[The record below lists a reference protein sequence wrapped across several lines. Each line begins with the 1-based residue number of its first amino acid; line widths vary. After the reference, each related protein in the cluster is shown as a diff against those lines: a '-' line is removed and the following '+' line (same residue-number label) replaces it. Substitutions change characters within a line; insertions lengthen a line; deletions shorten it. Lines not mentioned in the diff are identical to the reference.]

1 MNDDA
6 NRLKIATSRTGRW
19 LRTIAVRSWLIAL
32 AVVSVGILPGCT
44 KQVPDSKTGPSVTR
58 TAGSEFLSVT
68 LTVRPETIELGDT
81 ARLSLDIEADRHVT
95 LLGHS
100 LDSAL
105 AEGDHKFEY
114 RVHPFSTQEAK
125 PTSDGRLQW
134 TYTYDLEFFLAGDFE
149 LPAVEVSYL
158 ASKESDDGP
167 GDTID
172 NTERVL
178 ATEPLSVSVRL
189 PAGTTLTEA
198 QMREVHRLD
207 PVELSTPWAFPWW
220 LTGFAILVVLAT
232 AWFLVRRRQRRQAP
246 EVVVI
251 PAHVWAKQRMA
262 ELAAED
268 LVAHA
273 RYREF
278 YYRISDIIRGYVERR
293 FALSAPEMTTDE
305 FLLTAATDPRLY
317 GSITA
322 ELGRFLT
329 ACDMVKYAR
338 HQPAESEAT
347 GVFRAAGE
355 FVQATQ
361 QRAMDSDQPGNYSTS
376 GERAA

>member
-1 MNDDA
+1 M
-6 NRLKIATSRTGRW
+6 
-19 LRTIAVRSWLIAL
+19 RSWLVSV
-32 AVVSVGILPGCT
+32 AVVLAGVLPGCT
-44 KQVPDSKTGPSVTR
+44 RQEQDSKTGPSVTQ
-58 TAGSEFLSVT
+58 TADSEFLSVT
-68 LTVRPETIELGDT
+68 LTVTPETIELGDV
-81 ARLSLDIEADRHVT
+81 ARLSLKIEADRHVT

-105 AEGDHKFEY
+105 TEGDHKFEY
-114 RVHPFSTQEAK
+114 RVHPLWTREAR

-158 ASKESDDGP
+158 NSRESDGGT

-172 NTERVL
+172 NHPATERIL
-178 ATEPLSVSVRL
+178 ATEPLSISVRL

-198 QMREVHRLD
+198 QMREVQRLD
-207 PVELSTPWAFPWW
+207 PVELSPPPVFPWW
-220 LTGFAILVVLAT
+220 LTGFAILVLLAT
-232 AWFLVRRRQRRQAP
+232 AWFLVRKRQRRQAP

-262 ELAAED
+262 ELAAEE

-278 YYRISDIIRGYVERR
+278 YYRISDIVRGYIERR

-305 FLLTAATDPRLY
+305 FLMTAAGDPRLD
-317 GSITA
+317 GSITT

-338 HQPAESEAT
+338 HQPVESEAT

-355 FVQATQ
+355 FVETTQ
-361 QRAMDSDQPGNYSTS
+361 QRAMDSYQPGNHSTS